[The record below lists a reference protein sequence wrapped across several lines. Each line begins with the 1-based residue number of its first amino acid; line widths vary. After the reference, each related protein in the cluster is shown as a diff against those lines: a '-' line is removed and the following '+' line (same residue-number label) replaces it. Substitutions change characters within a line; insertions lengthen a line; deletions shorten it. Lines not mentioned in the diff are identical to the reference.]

1 MQNININSQPCKVC
15 LYTFVKTNKYDVSE
29 VILKNDCVPWNQ
41 NPAASPGHILHSIFH
56 RTVCPL
62 RSISTGHL
70 APLSSHEEL
79 ELVQF
84 LNIYF
89 SEVEATGKP
98 VSSDRTSQIQNTM
111 RIIWA
116 YSKFTSLD
124 LLQIHIYSELQHFKA
139 SLASSQCEGCSKR

>member
-1 MQNININSQPCKVC
+1 MFLRLFSKMTVR
-15 LYTFVKTNKYDVSE
+15 TMESE
-29 VILKNDCVPWNQ
+29 
-41 NPAASPGHILHSIFH
+41 SRGFPGHILHSILH
-56 RTVCPL
+56 HTVRPL

-79 ELVQF
+79 ALVQF

-89 SEVEATGKP
+89 SEVEATGRP
-98 VSSDRTSQIQNTM
+98 VSSDRPSQIQNTM

-116 YSKFTSLD
+116 SSKFSSLD
-124 LLQIHIYSELQHFKA
+124 LLQIPISSELQHFKG